1 MITLF
6 ISAIKIIFLLG
17 FLIGIHETGHFL
29 VAKLCKVKV
38 NEFAIGFGPVIW
50 KKQGKETKYE
60 LRLIP
65 LGGFVNMEGEEE
77 RSEQE
82 GSFSKSSIPKRI
94 AIVAAG
100 AIVNI
105 IFAVIVY
112 FALSTTSINNTSN
125 IVAGIKEDYAAQSAG
140 IQTGDKIIKIQN
152 KKIITSS
159 DINEVLNKSNGDE
172 VAVLIERNGERKI
185 INLKPTEV
193 KYYSTGIYL
202 QSIENKSTEIVAL
215 EPESIGERQGLQ
227 AGDTILKINE
237 QEVKDNPEK
246 VLEILQSSE
255 TTEQEKL
262 TYKFLIERSGKEIEL
277 EIIPEQKANYYL
289 GVELAVPEDTFAN
302 RLYYAMYD
310 TNEFVFSI
318 VDNVKQIF
326 TGKVSKDQ
334 LVGPVGISEVVAKTN
349 GFKEF
354 IYILAVISISLGV
367 TNLLPFPPLDGGKIV
382 LILIEAIRRKPLK
395 QETELKIQMLGF
407 AILIGISIMV
417 TYNDILR
424 IL

>member
-1 MITLF
+1 MITFL

-29 VAKLCKVKV
+29 IAKLCKVRV

-60 LRLIP
+60 LRVIP

-77 RSEQE
+77 RSDKE
-82 GSFSKSSIPKRI
+82 GSFSKASIPKRI
-94 AIVAAG
+94 SIVAAG

-105 IFAVIVY
+105 VFAVLVY
-112 FALSTTSINNTSN
+112 FILSTTAISNTSN
-125 IVAGIKEDYAAQSAG
+125 VVAGIKDNFAAQSAG
-140 IQTGDKIIKIQN
+140 IQVGDKILKINN
-152 KKIITSS
+152 KKIVTST
-159 DINEVLNKSNGDE
+159 DINNILNSDKEVSI
-172 VAVLIERNGERKI
+172 LIERDGKQQTLNV
-185 INLKPTEV
+185 KPTEN

-202 QSIENKSTEIVAL
+202 QSLESKSTEIVAI
-215 EPESIGERQGLQ
+215 EPESASEKQGLQ
-227 AGDTILKINE
+227 VGDTIVKINE
-237 QEVKDNPEK
+237 QEVKGNPEK
-246 VLEILQSSE
+246 VLEILQNSE
-255 TTEQEKL
+255 VNEQETIRYKL
-262 TYKFLIERSGKEIEL
+262 LVERTGKEIEID
-277 EIIPEQKANYYL
+277 IIPEQKTNYYL
-289 GVELAVPEDTFAN
+289 GVELAMPADTLAN
-302 RLYYAMYD
+302 RLYYAAYD
-310 TNEFVFSI
+310 TKEFVFSI
-318 VDNVKQIF
+318 VSNIKQLF
-326 TGKVSKDQ
+326 TGDVSTTQ

-382 LILIEAIRRKPLK
+382 LILIEAIRKRPLK

-407 AILIGISIMV
+407 ALLIGISIMV

-424 IL
+424 II